1 MSVAVINHRGMKSL
15 WHSMKTLSASS
26 LPRIT
31 SWFKVNLSLVVRGP
45 SPSLRCLDE
54 GKRLAPYLC
63 PSFALNNERVYDHG
77 SRTLS
82 QGELLTVAIIVR
94 GRTFLGE
101 TYRCSTGHNYINF
114 ASAEPRRCV
123 AIITQR
129 RVLNCSSA
137 EFRCN
142 CKNSSFARAE
152 HYLAVSL

>member
-1 MSVAVINHRGMKSL
+1 
-15 WHSMKTLSASS
+15 MKTLSASS

-82 QGELLTVAIIVR
+82 QGELLIIVPR
-94 GRTFLGE
+94 RTFLGE